1 MKITSD
7 MLRKIAAMPEQAMGV
22 ALMFLAEQLEADE
35 RKRASSLT
43 RQKRYLTRHRDVKIT
58 SKQTSN
64 ERQIDG
70 EITLSRVE
78 RDINPFFLK
87 EGLDYPPSNPPL
99 LLEPSAF
106 TEFWNAYPP
115 REGGSDRDGA
125 EKAFAAAT
133 KRADPAAIIAAAG
146 RFGQEMRRIGK
157 AGTQFVPKARKWLN
171 DGGWKDFEA
180 QSVSSAPPPPQ
191 VPVIEGSEAWT
202 AWQRVKGKRLPVTD
216 LKDQSGHPTGKRGWY
231 FPTEFPDQ
239 KGAAA

>member
-1 MKITSD
+1 
-7 MLRKIAAMPEQAMGV
+7 MPEQAMGV
-22 ALMFLAEQLEADE
+22 ALAFLAEQLEADE

-78 RDINPFFLK
+78 DNINPFLLK
-87 EGLDYPPSNPPL
+87 EGLDNPPSNPPL
-99 LLEPSAF
+99 LPEPSAF

-125 EKAFAAAT
+125 EKAFVAAT

-171 DGGWKDFEA
+171 DGAWKDFDSPA
-180 QSVSSAPPPPQ
+180 VSTGQRANVQ
-191 VPVIEGSEAWT
+191 MVPVIEGSEAWT
-202 AWQRVKGKRLPVTD
+202 AWERVKGKRLPVTD
-216 LKDQSGHPTGKRGWY
+216 LKDPTGHPIGKRGWY
-231 FPTEFPDQ
+231 FPTEFPEQ
-239 KGAAA
+239 KGATA